1 MADLPHAVL
10 SEHLQERMR
19 GRRLRSAVFL
29 TYQFDPGFFEQEIL
43 PVLLDIPL
51 SHAVPIRLVQLE
63 DALRGL
69 AGEVAVYYDANGLSG
84 DSDSARLDVRRIPV
98 QHRTGIFHAKN
109 MLLLVESVEGD
120 DEGHHAQTLI
130 VASLSANL
138 TRAGW
143 WENVESC
150 HVEEI
155 SEGDRTRLKDEV
167 KSFLE
172 SLRRR
177 APASYQHRAVNEI
190 LAFLRTVFSRSK
202 RSAAGQLYT
211 HFFAG
216 TESLIDFL
224 DHTAGNLLR
233 GACLE
238 IISPYFDDAISC
250 KPLENLIA
258 RFQPK
263 EVRVFLPRSA
273 AGEGLCRPELYD
285 AVRALPEVEW
295 GRMDRDFL
303 RLGSSDDA
311 GDRFVHAKIY
321 RFFTPSPKREICFV
335 GSANL
340 TSSAHQSGGNMESGF
355 LVDFIPPRRPDFW
368 LGAYHKRPVEFQVR
382 TEDEAAAAS
391 GGTHLNLRY
400 HWDKSTAEAF
410 WDAPGDS
417 PELRLEARGM
427 EVGGMQPL
435 ASRVWNELPADITL
449 RIKEFLPE
457 TSLFKV
463 DGEGSIPG
471 YLLVQEEGMSHKPSL
486 LMQLSAADILR
497 YWSLLTAEQ
506 RSAFIDAHAP
516 ELALLGQG
524 ADLVTRV
531 RIGLGPDT
539 LFDRFAGFFH
549 AFGCLERAIRSAL
562 DAKQE
567 KEVNYRLFGRKY
579 DSLDSLLDRV
589 EGDRGSSDDV
599 DQYVIVS
606 CARQLC
612 RELAGDY
619 PTYWG
624 NHVTDA
630 EKLGTRVLESFTS
643 IRKRLIERNPDDMA
657 AFLDWFDRWFLL
669 RADPAV
675 EVEK

>member
-1 MADLPHAVL
+1 MAEIPHAVL
-10 SEHLQERMR
+10 SEHLQERMK

-29 TYQFDPGFFEQEIL
+29 TYQFDPGFFEQEVL

-51 SHAVPIRLVQLE
+51 SHAKPIRLVQLE
-63 DALRGL
+63 DGLRGL
-69 AGEVAVYYDANGLSG
+69 SGEIAVYYDANGLSG
-84 DSDSARLDVRRIPV
+84 ESDSARLDVRRIPV

-109 MLLLVESVEGD
+109 ILLLVESAEPD
-120 DEGHHAQTLI
+120 EEGHNAQTLI

-150 HVEEI
+150 HIEEI
-155 SEGDRTRLKDEV
+155 DEGDSTRLKDEV
-167 KSFLE
+167 KAVLE

-177 APASYQHRAVNEI
+177 APATTEHRAVKEI
-190 LAFLRTVFSRSK
+190 LTFLRTVSARGK
-202 RSAAGQLYT
+202 RSAGGHLYT

-224 DHTAGNLLR
+224 DYTAGNLLR
-233 GACLE
+233 GAYLE

-250 KPLENLIA
+250 KPLESLIA

-263 EVRVFLPRSA
+263 GIRIYLPRSA
-273 AGEGLCRPELYD
+273 AGEGLCKPELYD
-285 AVRALPEVEW
+285 AVRAIPAVEW
-295 GRMDRDFL
+295 GRMERDFL
-303 RLGSSDDA
+303 RLGPGDDA
-311 GDRFVHAKIY
+311 ADRFVHAKIY

-340 TSSAHQSGGNMESGF
+340 TSSAYQAGGNMESGF
-355 LVDFIPPRRPDFW
+355 LVDFIPTRRPDFW
-368 LGAYHKRPVEFQVR
+368 LTAYNKRPVEFHVR
-382 TEDEAAAAS
+382 TEDETSATS

-400 HWDKSTAEAF
+400 HWDSSTAEAF
-410 WDAPGDS
+410 WDASGNS
-417 PELRLEARGM
+417 PELGLEARAMDIGRI
-427 EVGGMQPL
+427 EPL
-435 ASRVWNELPADITL
+435 GSRVWAELPVEITL
-449 RIKEFLPE
+449 RIRELLSE

-463 DGEGSIPG
+463 YGDGSIPG

-486 LMQLSAADILR
+486 LMRLSAADILR
-497 YWSLLTAEQ
+497 YWSLLTVEQ
-506 RSAFIDAHAP
+506 RSAFIDTHSP

-531 RIGLGPDT
+531 RIALGPDT

-562 DAKQE
+562 SENKE

-579 DSLDSLLDRV
+579 DSLSSLLDRV
-589 EGDRGSSDDV
+589 ETDQESIDDV
-599 DQYVIVS
+599 DRYVIVS

-612 RELAGDY
+612 REIAREYPPYWKTHLA
-619 PTYWG
+619 
-624 NHVTDA
+624 DA
-630 EKLGTRVLESFTS
+630 EMLGRRIFESHST
-643 IRKRLIERNPDDMA
+643 IRKRLIEQDAGGMPS
-657 AFLDWFDRWFLL
+657 FLDWFDRWFLL
-669 RADPAV
+669 RASPEAED
-675 EVEK
+675 EI

>member
-109 MLLLVESVEGD
+109 MLLLVESVESD

-303 RLGSSDDA
+303 RLGSSNDA

-449 RIKEFLPE
+449 RIEEFLPE

-463 DGEGSIPG
+463 YGEGSIPG

-497 YWSLLTAEQ
+497 YW
-506 RSAFIDAHAP
+506 
-516 ELALLGQG
+516 
-524 ADLVTRV
+524 
-531 RIGLGPDT
+531 
-539 LFDRFAGFFH
+539 
-549 AFGCLERAIRSAL
+549 
-562 DAKQE
+562 
-567 KEVNYRLFGRKY
+567 
-579 DSLDSLLDRV
+579 
-589 EGDRGSSDDV
+589 
-599 DQYVIVS
+599 
-606 CARQLC
+606 
-612 RELAGDY
+612 
-619 PTYWG
+619 
-624 NHVTDA
+624 
-630 EKLGTRVLESFTS
+630 
-643 IRKRLIERNPDDMA
+643 
-657 AFLDWFDRWFLL
+657 
-669 RADPAV
+669 
-675 EVEK
+675 